1 MTTLLSNDAGS
12 SVRGDTVAH
21 DDDTNDKSRGDLR
34 AITDTVA
41 LFDAF
46 REIRHDMPL
55 QHAYTFMLV
64 ALKEGLGVIEYA
76 EQAGV
81 AQTVMTRH
89 LLDIGSQNRK
99 REPGYGL
106 VMQRSDPLDLR
117 KHQTY
122 LTPKG
127 RALLNRVLRVMAS
140 RS

>member
-1 MTTLLSNDAGS
+1 MTTLLSNEAATAKMGVLS
-12 SVRGDTVAH
+12 VAH
-21 DDDTNDKSRGDLR
+21 DDDANRR
-34 AITDTVA
+34 AITDAVA

-46 REIRHDMPL
+46 REVRHDMPL

-64 ALKEGLGVIEYA
+64 ALKEGKGVGYYT

-89 LLDIGSQNRK
+89 LLDIGEQNRK

-106 VMQRSDPLDLR
+106 VEKRPNLMDLR
-117 KHQTY
+117 EHQVW

-127 RALLNRVLRVMAS
+127 RTLLNRVLRVMAA
-140 RS
+140 RR